1 MLHQVC
7 EQAEG
12 ATLTFLL
19 HRMSPLLAHSVALN
33 PFYRGLL
40 IGAKADSN
48 AAAR

>member
-19 HRMSPLLAHSVALN
+19 HRMSPLLAPSGESQGGEFTSAFGGVAEVHG
-33 PFYRGLL
+33 RT
-40 IGAKADSN
+40 A
-48 AAAR
+48 